1 MDRMTFKVEESVGE
15 HENEWEGSEEN
26 ACRGGWGG
34 GGGGGEA
41 ALCIL

>member
-1 MDRMTFKVEESVGE
+1 MDRITFKVEASVGE

-34 GGGGGEA
+34 GGGEA

>member
-1 MDRMTFKVEESVGE
+1 MDRMTFKVEPSVGE

-26 ACRGGWGG
+26 VCW
-34 GGGGGEA
+34 GGGGEA